1 MRKFAWLTLVAAAA
15 LFFGVQGS
23 AFAHANHDHYAH
35 SQSVVAANIE
45 TVTVSAVGNCGSHA
59 EEYVSSA
66 DLQKQQ
72 CRYGHTQSDCDSC
85 CVCSASASVA
95 IDTSQVFPGVTL
107 VRSEAIPLAAPY
119 IVRQAILDL
128 SRPPKS
134 FA

>member
-1 MRKFAWLTLVAAAA
+1 
-15 LFFGVQGS
+15 
-23 AFAHANHDHYAH
+23 
-35 SQSVVAANIE
+35 
-45 TVTVSAVGNCGSHA
+45 
-59 EEYVSSA
+59 
-66 DLQKQQ
+66 
-72 CRYGHTQSDCDSC
+72 
-85 CVCSASASVA
+85 VCSASASVA